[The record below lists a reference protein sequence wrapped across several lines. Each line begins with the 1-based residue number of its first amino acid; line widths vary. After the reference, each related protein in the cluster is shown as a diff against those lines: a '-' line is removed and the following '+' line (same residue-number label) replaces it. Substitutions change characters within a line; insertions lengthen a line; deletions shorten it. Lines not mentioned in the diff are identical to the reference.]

1 MTPLNNQ
8 QKQLLFDYCI
18 GLTSEKEAAEAEK
31 LIASNEEAAQI
42 HSNLKATLAPLDTLE
57 PEPCPDELVEGTV
70 WRVNNLARSSQLQ
83 LQQLLEAEQ
92 ARTAAP
98 QTFFWRNLTK
108 IAAVAAV
115 ILIAAAVWFP
125 SFGFARQK
133 YWLRSCQAQLARM
146 GQGVNLYSRDHDG
159 KLPAVAI
166 AKGAPLW
173 KVGYQGSENH
183 SNTRNMWLLVKGN
196 YVEPV
201 DFVCPGRK
209 RGRAVRQT
217 IRLNPSQV
225 KNYNDFPARAYVT
238 YSFRVR
244 CSESTRPLT
253 PAQKVLIADLS
264 PLFENLPDDFSKP
277 FSLRLNRDL
286 LILNSIN
293 HSRRGQNVLFR
304 DGSVIFIK
312 KRHTDISKDDI
323 FTIREMSQGCEVRGF
338 EMPSCETDDFL
349 AP

>member
-1 MTPLNNQ
+1 MTPVNSQ
-8 QKQLLFDYCI
+8 QKQLLFDHCV
-18 GLTSEKEAAEAEK
+18 GLTSEKEAAEAEE
-31 LIASNEEAAQI
+31 LIASNKEAAQI
-42 HSNLKATLAPLDTLE
+42 HSKLKASLAPLDTLK
-57 PEPCPDELVEGTV
+57 PEHCPDKLVEGTI
-70 WRVNNLARSSQLQ
+70 WRLNNLARSSQLQ

-98 QTFFWRNLTK
+98 QTFFWRNLSR
-108 IAAVAAV
+108 IATVAAV

-133 YWLRSCQAQLARM
+133 YWLRCCQAQLARM

-159 KLPAVAI
+159 KMPAVAI
-166 AKGAPLW
+166 ARGAPLW

-183 SNTRNMWLLVKGN
+183 SNTRNMWLLVRGH
-196 YVEPV
+196 YVEPA

-209 RGRAVRQT
+209 RSRAVRRA
-217 IRLNPSQV
+217 IRLEPLQV
-225 KNYNDFPARAYVT
+225 KSYHDFPARGYVT

-244 CSESTRPLT
+244 CSKSTKPLSHGR
-253 PAQKVLIADLS
+253 KVLTADLS

-277 FSLRLNRDL
+277 FKLRLSKDL

-293 HSRRGQNVLFR
+293 HNRRGQNVLFY
-304 DGSVIFIK
+304 DGSVEFTK
-312 KRHTDISKDDI
+312 KRHTNNSDDDI
-323 FTIREMSQGCEVRGF
+323 FTLQDMSQGYEVRGC
-338 EMPSCETDDFL
+338 EVPSCETDIFT